1 MCLQPIRAARTEL
14 AISDAYCAS
23 MIAITRNQLSVRQH
37 LMTDVIYMKQTCF
50 FLYLCIN
57 CGCNAETM
65 RCTLPNGVTRAQA
78 AVFSVAA
85 FQVPIHLLAIT
96 SSDTLMIPLYS
107 PHTFLQQVVF
117 GVATLLCVRTIF
129 NNILESVGSYI
140 KKAKPFH
147 QFTCFTFDML
157 KLLATGSQG
166 GDNCL

>member
-1 MCLQPIRAARTEL
+1 
-14 AISDAYCAS
+14 
-23 MIAITRNQLSVRQH
+23 
-37 LMTDVIYMKQTCF
+37 
-50 FLYLCIN
+50 
-57 CGCNAETM
+57 M

-129 NNILESVGSYI
+129 NNILESVGSYRVSFLTGPTLKI
-140 KKAKPFH
+140 TSFFSVRKMFR
-147 QFTCFTFDML
+147 TF
-157 KLLATGSQG
+157 KLVPP
-166 GDNCL
+166 